1 MKTTHLYLLLLLS
14 VVLSACASAQ
24 IEPPSAL
31 KAMLPEDFS
40 ALAGP
45 YQISEIKNNNQLT
58 IETEYGTQ
66 ELELSGLS
74 GIVSDSAACSTLVKA
89 SQAYLTGFEEIWL
102 EYAMSSE
109 GEDVQ
114 VFAYVVSES
123 GTWMYEDFAFEQL
136 NEQVLKQG
144 LTEPSL
150 SENAPYERQLLEATI
165 YARENSLGIW
175 QDNTNNCFGY

>member
-24 IEPPSAL
+24 IEPPVNI

-45 YQISEIKNNNQLT
+45 YQITEIKNNNHLI
-58 IETEYGTQ
+58 IETEYGVQ

-74 GIVSDSAACSTLVKA
+74 DIVSNSPACSSIVKA
-89 SQAYLTGFEEIWL
+89 SVAYLTSFEEIWL

-109 GEDVQ
+109 GEDAQ
-114 VFAYVVSES
+114 VFAYVLSES
-123 GTWMYEDFAFEQL
+123 GSWMYDDFAFEQL

-144 LTEPSL
+144 LTEPQL

-175 QDNTNNCFGY
+175 QSDTNCFGY